1 LLTQNLFLQVAV
13 EEGVGDIELLGGPAT
28 GRSNGENHLDR
39 RQLHD
44 GSEGFVEV
52 DAGALSESPNHPTS
66 LVYLSR
72 VPSGLS
78 LCLNTHLPDTMLA
91 PDGRLMRR
99 HVRLRWSA
107 SNSAAMAAR
116 QFGSLRAARADEG
129 IGEISAVD
137 EARAYFGLGLWMP
150 VRARVIM

>member
-66 LVYLSR
+66 LVPFQSAFGVKFMLEHPFAGHDVGARRSIDETPCGVALERVELRSHGCAPVWILESCASR
-72 VPSGLS
+72 
-78 LCLNTHLPDTMLA
+78 
-91 PDGRLMRR
+91 
-99 HVRLRWSA
+99 
-107 SNSAAMAAR
+107 
-116 QFGSLRAARADEG
+116 
-129 IGEISAVD
+129 
-137 EARAYFGLGLWMP
+137 
-150 VRARVIM
+150 